1 MFFSKEISSLIS
13 KGMSNEKI
21 KKLIEKLTFSKPVGK
36 INSSERKF
44 DEMDQFWR
52 AKRYKAY

>member
-21 KKLIEKLTFSKPVGK
+21 KKLIEKLTFSKLVGK
-36 INSSERKF
+36 KKYSERKF
-44 DEMDQFWR
+44 DEID
-52 AKRYKAY
+52 